1 MDKELLSRVPHFSGK
16 RQKRGEQLV
25 RKEWHCWI
33 YNIQI
38 KVGFLPQPQ
47 IAGVVLREASRIANG
62 SLVTW
67 TLTGMHYCYFIVA
80 ITTGHIIS
88 NKNPFMHCF
97 HDSTLQLLSGLL
109 SAT

>member
-1 MDKELLSRVPHFSGK
+1 MAKELLSRIPHFSGK
-16 RQKRGEQLV
+16 RQKGSEQLV
-25 RKEWHCWI
+25 RKEWHWWI

-38 KVGFLPQPQ
+38 KVGFLSQPQ
-47 IAGVVLREASRIANG
+47 IAGVVLRKAPRIVNG
-62 SLVTW
+62 SLMTW

-88 NKNPFMHCF
+88 YKNPFMHCF
-97 HDSTLQLLSGLL
+97 HDSTFQLLSGLL